1 MKRAKLRFAAA
12 ITVVCLLC
20 GAAACLGKPDPDATE
35 VQGHKEPAMIGRE
48 SSESPEASSEISQA
62 ESSDAVISSSAVN
75 PSTTSTNPPCTSSDS
90 PSQNK
95 TVLQVPYLSQNG
107 ILPNGCEAVSATMLL
122 HHLGNTVAPMDFVDQ
137 YLDCEPTWTK
147 GNIRYGPDPSKAYA
161 GNPRKIQGGFGCFS
175 PVIEKALIQ
184 AVEAFAPGQYE
195 VLNLGGISLKE
206 LEAYIDRGIP
216 AAVWATIGMQEV
228 PFYYEWVSPDDGLTY
243 RYPARE
249 HCLVL
254 VGYDDQRYYFN
265 DPHNSNG
272 LVSYRKATVE
282 KRYETLGRQAVVIQ
296 PSKEIPYSYGEL
308 NDEADPLDLAA
319 QYPIH

>member
-12 ITVVCLLC
+12 MTAVCLLC
-20 GAAACLGKPDPDATE
+20 GTTACLKKPEPDAAE
-35 VQGHKEPAMIGRE
+35 VQGHEKPATMVQE
-48 SSESPEASSEISQA
+48 SSASPETSSEVSQA
-62 ESSDAVISSSAVN
+62 ESSETVISSSAVN
-75 PSTTSTNPPCTSSDS
+75 PPPTSEKPPLTSSDS
-90 PSQNK
+90 PAKNK
-95 TVLQVPYLSQNG
+95 TVLQVLYLSQKG

-122 HHLGNTVAPMDFVDQ
+122 HHVGINVAPIDFVDR
-137 YLDCEPTWTK
+137 YLDCEPTWTEGK
-147 GNIRYGPDPSKAYA
+147 TRYGPDPSKAYA

-175 PVIEKALIQ
+175 PVIERALIQ

-206 LEAYIDRGIP
+206 LETYIDKGIP
-216 AAVWATIGMQEV
+216 AAIWATIGMQEV

-265 DPHNSNG
+265 DPYNSNG
-272 LVSYRKATVE
+272 LVSYSKATVE

-296 PSKEIPYSYGEL
+296 PSRQDAYTNDDL
-308 NDEADPLDLAA
+308 NDESDPLDFAV

>member
-1 MKRAKLRFAAA
+1 MNRAEVRFATAMTA
-12 ITVVCLLC
+12 VCLLF
-20 GAAACLGKPDPDATE
+20 GTACLGKPESSAVE
-35 VQGHKEPAMIGRE
+35 VQGYQEPARIDRE
-48 SSESPEASSEISQA
+48 SSESTETSSEVSRA
-62 ESSDAVISSSAVN
+62 ESSDTVISSSAVN
-75 PSTTSTNPPCTSSDS
+75 PPTTSTNPPCTSSDS
-90 PSQNK
+90 SAQSK
-95 TVLQVPYLSQNG
+95 TVLQVPYLSQKG

-122 HHLGNTVAPMDFVDQ
+122 HHLGNTVAPMDFVDR

-161 GNPRKIQGGFGCFS
+161 GNPRTAQGGFGCFS

-216 AAVWATIGMQEV
+216 AAIWATIGMQEV
-228 PFYYEWVSPDDGLTY
+228 PFYYEWISPDDGLTY

-296 PSKEIPYSYGEL
+296 PSKESPYSYGDL
-308 NDEADPLDLAA
+308 NDEADPLDFVA